1 MKIETVKLMRDLR
14 SQISSDTEGM
24 NWDEK
29 RKYLDDNLK
38 TFRFLT
44 ENRSE
49 KKARHV
55 VQAR

>member
-1 MKIETVKLMRDLR
+1 MKIEAVKLMRALR

-24 NWDEK
+24 QWDEK
-29 RKYLDDNLK
+29 RKYLDENLK
-38 TFRFLT
+38 SFRFLT
-44 ENRSE
+44 ENRTE